1 MAEYLK
7 VRSDNPEI
15 RWIKRAVEVLREG
28 GIIVYPTDSTYA
40 IGCQMGDKKSLERIR
55 ALRRLDPKHNLTLLC
70 ADLSELSSYS
80 QVSNAAYRILKSH
93 TPGPFTF
100 LLKAT
105 PEVPRRLQH
114 PKRKTIGLRIP
125 SNTILRSLILASGE
139 PIMSTSLILAGQSV
153 ALSDPEEFRTELGS
167 LVDLIIDGGV
177 CGEEPSTVIDLIGST
192 PELVREGC
200 GASPLFKQY

>member
-1 MAEYLK
+1 M
-7 VRSDNPEI
+7 
-15 RWIKRAVEVLREG
+15 REG

-40 IGCQMGDKKSLERIR
+40 IGCQMGDKKPLERIR
-55 ALRRLDPKHNLTLLC
+55 ALRRLDQKHNLTLMC

-100 LLKAT
+100 LLKAA

-125 SNTILRSLILASGE
+125 ANTILRNLILVNGE

-153 ALSDPEEFRTELGS
+153 ALSDPEEFRTEIRA

-177 CGEEPSTVIDLIGST
+177 CGEEPSTVVDLIGST
-192 PELVREGC
+192 PELVRAGC
-200 GASPLFKQY
+200 GTSPLFKQY

>member
-70 ADLSELSSYS
+70 AGLSELSSYS
-80 QVSNAAYRILKSH
+80 QVSNGAYRILKSH

-125 SNTILRSLILASGE
+125 ANTILQSLIHTSGE
-139 PIMSTSLILAGQSV
+139 PIMSTSLILEGQSV
-153 ALSDPEEFRTELGS
+153 ALSDPKEFRAELGS

-192 PELVREGC
+192 PELVRAGC

>member
-7 VRSDNPEI
+7 VRPDNPEP
-15 RWIKRAVEVLREG
+15 RSIKRAAEVLREG
-28 GIIVYPTDSTYA
+28 GIIIYPTDSTYA
-40 IGCQMGDKKSLERIR
+40 IGCQIGNKRSLERIR
-55 ALRRLDPKHNLTLLC
+55 ALRRLGQKHAFTLMC
-70 ADLSELSSYS
+70 ADLSELSNYAL
-80 QVSNAAYRILKSH
+80 VSNVAYRILKSH

-125 SNTILRSLILASGE
+125 ESNILQSLILSNGE
-139 PIMSTSLILAGQSV
+139 PIMSTSLILAEQPV
-153 ALSDPEEFRTELGS
+153 ALSDPRDFPTKLKS

-177 CGEEPSTVIDLIGST
+177 CGQQPTTVIDFTGNS
-192 PELVREGC
+192 PELVRAGC

>member
-1 MAEYLK
+1 M
-7 VRSDNPEI
+7 
-15 RWIKRAVEVLREG
+15 
-28 GIIVYPTDSTYA
+28 
-40 IGCQMGDKKSLERIR
+40 
-55 ALRRLDPKHNLTLLC
+55 C
-70 ADLSELSSYS
+70 ADLSELSNYAL
-80 QVSNAAYRILKSH
+80 VSNVAYRILKSH

-125 SNTILRSLILASGE
+125 ESNILQSLILSNGE
-139 PIMSTSLILAGQSV
+139 PIMSTSLILAEQTV
-153 ALSDPEEFRTELGS
+153 ALSDPRDFPTKLKS

-177 CGEEPSTVIDLIGST
+177 CGQQPTTVIDFTGNS
-192 PELVREGC
+192 PELVRAGC